1 MKRNII
7 FAVCAI
13 MTGVFSLAGIL
24 FMNFFYPQIYEKND
38 SGEYVNIETV
48 NKQSTFPVTKD
59 TIFEVQYYYPDEDRL
74 LSEQLK
80 SIPELLGFDKDRV
93 EEYLRGYT
101 DHMTKDEKEKG
112 LVSYEM
118 ISYKDNTITLRKTF
132 RKQIDTGF
140 YAKSFNGYVVILNG
154 DEKTVFEYTEIA
166 INTLPDNLREDVL
179 EGYYIASEEELYSFL
194 ENYTS

>member
-1 MKRNII
+1 MKRNIV
-7 FAVCAI
+7 FAVFAV
-13 MTGVFSLAGIL
+13 MTGLISLCGIL

-38 SGEYVNIETV
+38 AGEYINIETASQ
-48 NKQSTFPVTKD
+48 QSTFPVTKD

-80 SIPELLGFDKDRV
+80 SIPELLGFDKNKLKQ
-93 EEYLRGYT
+93 YLKEYT
-101 DHMTKDEKEKG
+101 DHMTKDEAEKG

-132 RKQIDTGF
+132 RKPIPEGYF
-140 YAKSFNGYVVILNG
+140 AKSFNGYVVILNG
-154 DEKTVFEYTEIA
+154 DEKTVYEYTQISLDA
-166 INTLPDNLREDVL
+166 LPDNLREDIL
-179 EGYYIASEEELYSFL
+179 EGYYIASEEDLYNFL